1 MTHKEALAYIGS
13 FSRGGKPVKDLSR
26 ITGLMQRLG
35 DPQKRLRFIH
45 IAGTNGKGSVA
56 EYLTN
61 ILMESGL
68 RTGTFTSPYILC
80 FEDRIRIDREN
91 IPEETL
97 ARLCGNVRKVIRGGE
112 GFSQFEITFAI
123 AMLYFAEA
131 GAEIVVLET
140 GMGGLLDC
148 TNVID
153 PPLCSVITSVSYDH
167 MAVLGSTIDEI
178 AAQKAGIIKAGS
190 PVVFCPYGKGGIT
203 GIFMERA
210 HALGCD
216 FHYSEF
222 SGNTEMLSCTLAG
235 NRFRFRGEEYT
246 TRMGGDHQ
254 IHNAETAI
262 ITAEVL
268 MEQGYPVSTESIR
281 KGLAETLVPGRLQI
295 LRQDPL
301 VILDGCHNPDGVNSL
316 CYMLSRENLRRSLS
330 REKPLFPCLFIIG
343 MTHADAVASA
353 AMQISG
359 NAAQVFCVDGFI
371 PNAIPADTLA
381 EAFAAE
387 MTEESVRT
395 IPLEDAF
402 AAALEWA
409 EQERGSIV
417 ICGSLYL
424 MSWYLNHRLEG

>member
-1 MTHKEALAYIGS
+1 MTRKEVLAYIGS

-26 ITGLMQRLG
+26 IAGLMKRLG
-35 DPQKRLRFIH
+35 DPQKRLKFIH

-68 RTGTFTSPYILC
+68 RTGTFTSPYILQ
-80 FEDRIRIDREN
+80 FEDRIRINRQN
-91 IPEETL
+91 IPEDALGRACEQ
-97 ARLCGNVRKVIRGGE
+97 VRGAIAKQE
-112 GFSQFEITFAI
+112 DFSQFEITFAV
-123 AMLYFAEA
+123 AMLYFLKAQ
-131 GAEIVVLET
+131 AEIVVLET

-167 MAVLGSTIDEI
+167 MSVLGDTIEKI
-178 AAQKAGIIKAGS
+178 AAQKAGIIKPGS

-203 GIFMERA
+203 GIFMEKA

-235 NRFRFRGEEYT
+235 NRFKFRGTEYT
-246 TRMGGDHQ
+246 TRMGGNHQ

-268 MEQGYPVSTESIR
+268 REQGIAIPPEAIQ
-281 KGLAETLVPGRLQI
+281 KGLAETQVPGRMQI

-301 VILDGCHNPDGVNSL
+301 VILDGCHNADGIDTL
-316 CYMLSRENLRRSLS
+316 CYTLSRENLRRSLN
-330 REKPLFPCLFIIG
+330 REKPLFPCAFIVG

-353 AMQISG
+353 AAQISG
-359 NAAQVFCVDGFI
+359 NAAQVFCVDGFTDH
-371 PNAIPADTLA
+371 ALPAQTIAD
-381 EAFAAE
+381 AFSVE
-387 MTEESVRT
+387 MTEDTIRT
-395 IPLEDAF
+395 VPLEE
-402 AAALEWA
+402 ALPTALDWA
-409 EQERGSIV
+409 KQERGSIV

-424 MSWYLNHRLEG
+424 ASWFLSREQEG